1 MKQNNITMKH
11 INQNNMK
18 KIMAISLLALVS
30 CKKEVQPPPTPP
42 PAGPC
47 NCGEIIQLNMSDFSF
62 LVKNNCT
69 GNYGIFQVDAN
80 QFTSSGPGMQYCQAI
95 QW

>member
-1 MKQNNITMKH
+1 
-11 INQNNMK
+11 MK
-18 KIMAISLLALVS
+18 KIIAISLLALVS
-30 CKKEVQPPPTPP
+30 CKKEVQPPPPP
-42 PAGPC
+42 PTGPC
-47 NCGEIIQLNMSDFSF
+47 NCGEIIQCNMSDFSF

-69 GNYGIFQVDAN
+69 GNYGTFQVSAS

>member
-1 MKQNNITMKH
+1 MKRI
-11 INQNNMK
+11 IS
-18 KIMAISLLALVS
+18 ILLLSLLFTS
-30 CKKEVQPPPTPP
+30 CKKDTPAPTPP

-47 NCGEIIQLNMSDFSF
+47 NCGEIIQLNASDFSF

-69 GNYGIFQVDAN
+69 GNYGTFQVGAS

>member
-1 MKQNNITMKH
+1 
-11 INQNNMK
+11 MK
-18 KIMAISLLALVS
+18 KTISILLLSLIFTS
-30 CKKEVQPPPTPP
+30 CKKDTPAPTPP
-42 PAGPC
+42 STGPC

-69 GNYGIFQVDAN
+69 GNYGTFQVSAD